1 VAVICDYPFCKKKS
15 TLKSRLSSESKL
27 ILKMKKALSLKDAYQ
42 EFYYCKEH
50 HEVLINQVLIK

>member
-1 VAVICDYPFCKKKS
+1 MTVICDYPNCKNKGP
-15 TLKSRLSSESKL
+15 LKSRLSPESKL
-27 ILKMKKALSLKDAYQ
+27 ILKMKKAITLKDAYR